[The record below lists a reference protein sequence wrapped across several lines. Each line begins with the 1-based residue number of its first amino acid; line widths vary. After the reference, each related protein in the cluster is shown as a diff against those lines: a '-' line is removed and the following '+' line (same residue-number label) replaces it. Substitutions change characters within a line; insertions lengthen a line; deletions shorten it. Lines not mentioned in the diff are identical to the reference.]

1 MAARSDGSPLRP
13 RASAW
18 HRRCARASSPTTEY
32 SISNW
37 VRGCLA
43 LRVLCCCA
51 HTNSANKRRPNTES
65 HSNRLFARRKRS
77 TPKARRHCHEAAARS
92 RRRAASNAR
101 LAHPGHALTGAAR
114 PQRLHAMTTAA
125 HPLLRAAVQPA
136 LPNVLDSPTHTP
148 TPWRPPTTPRH
159 VSAPPRCTSPA
170 SGMDPLSHRSPTIPP
185 YAPEQSA
192 FNHMLYAR
200 CQTLA
205 HSPARPV
212 ARRPTDR
219 STARRSLARQ
229 PARQPARPLARSPA
243 RSLARPPARPLAHSL
258 AAVRRRLPR
267 HDDPLGCSPAL
278 LGSAHTWRTRP
289 PRSPATHVSL

>member
-1 MAARSDGSPLRP
+1 M
-13 RASAW
+13 
-18 HRRCARASSPTTEY
+18 
-32 SISNW
+32 
-37 VRGCLA
+37 
-43 LRVLCCCA
+43 RVLCCCA

-77 TPKARRHCHEAAARS
+77 TPKARRLCHEAAARS

-101 LAHPGHALTGAAR
+101 LAHPGHAPTGAAR

-185 YAPEQSA
+185 YAPDHRSSTTCRTQ
-192 FNHMLYAR
+192 MPDTRPLAR
-200 CQTLA
+200 PPGRPTPDRPLDRPPFA
-205 HSPARPV
+205 RSPARP
-212 ARRPTDR
+212 
-219 STARRSLARQ
+219 
-229 PARQPARPLARSPA
+229 PACSPA
-243 RSLARPPARPLAHSL
+243 RSLARPSARPPVRSPARPLARPPARPPARPL
-258 AAVRRRLPR
+258 ARRRSLPLAIACR
-267 HDDPLGCSPAL
+267 ATTTRWAARRRCSAPRIHGERAL
-278 LGSAHTWRTRP
+278 LDPRQRT
-289 PRSPATHVSL
+289 